1 MPEDTTDVT
10 ILIAIGRIEEKITNV
25 QQSQERVE
33 KKLDTHDARLT
44 TVEHDITQ
52 LKTQRENK
60 AASVALWLAVA
71 AIAVSVI
78 TSLLP

>member
-10 ILIAIGRIEEKITNV
+10 ILIAIGRIEEKISNV
-25 QQSQERVE
+25 QESQQRVE
-33 KKLDTHDARLT
+33 KKLDAHDARLT

>member
-1 MPEDTTDVT
+1 MPEDTTEVT
-10 ILIAIGRIEEKITNV
+10 ILIAIGRIEEKISNV

-33 KKLDTHDARLT
+33 KKLDTHDIRLT
-44 TVEHDITQ
+44 TVEHDITE
-52 LKTQRENK
+52 LKTQRNNK
-60 AASVALWLAVA
+60 AASTALWLAIA

>member
-1 MPEDTTDVT
+1 MPEDNTEVT

-44 TVEHDITQ
+44 TVEHDITE
-52 LKTQRENK
+52 LKTQRDSK
-60 AASVALWLAVA
+60 ASSVAVWISVLAIIVSLVA
-71 AIAVSVI
+71 
-78 TSLLP
+78 SLIP